1 MKKNIA
7 IMVLAAAVVA
17 GGVWVLRGDAGAEQL
32 TTVAVVDLE
41 QVALSFF
48 SESQAYRALLD
59 RAEEITLELE
69 LEQEEIDEI
78 QRDLIEAR
86 DRGSRTRELQLE
98 RELQDRR
105 VFFEDLR
112 QLRQRELERL
122 REDLTSDEFVAELN
136 TAVEF
141 VSSNSGY
148 TVVFN
153 MQEDNILWWSQE
165 VDITDPV
172 IDRLRATSGF

>member
-1 MKKNIA
+1 MKR
-7 IMVLAAAVVA
+7 VLAPIGATVVLLFAAFFA
-17 GGVWVLRGDAGAEQL
+17 LRQGAGAEQL

-59 RAEEITLELE
+59 RRDEITLELQ
-69 LEQEEIDEI
+69 LEQEEIDEL

-105 VFFEDLR
+105 SFFNDLR

-122 REDLTSDEFVAELN
+122 SAQLTSDDFVEELN
-136 TAVEF
+136 TAVQF
-141 VSSNSGY
+141 VSRNSGY

-153 MQEDNILWWSQE
+153 MQEENILWWSQE
-165 VDITDPV
+165 VDITDEV
-172 IDRLRATSGF
+172 VDRLRATAQ